1 MLSDLIRKTDLT
13 EQEKEKLFA
22 YASEFITDERPI
34 EGTDPHL
41 FFFGITVA
49 MNVLKQFKDESSLFF
64 EFQRKGDQFM
74 LKVVKGE

>member
-41 FFFGITVA
+41 FFFGVTVIL
-49 MNVLKQFKDESSLFF
+49 NTLRQLKGEPSLFF
-64 EFQRKGDQFM
+64 EIQRKGDEFM
-74 LKVVKGE
+74 MKVVKGE